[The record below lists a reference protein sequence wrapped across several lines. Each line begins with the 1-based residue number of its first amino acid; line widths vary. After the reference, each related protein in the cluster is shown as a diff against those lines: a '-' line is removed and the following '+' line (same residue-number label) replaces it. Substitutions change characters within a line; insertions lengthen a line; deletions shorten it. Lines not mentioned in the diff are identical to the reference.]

1 MKIKELFDKAEG
13 AITYEQFEALMKEA
27 NAKFTD
33 LNEGNYV
40 SKHKYEDELSAK
52 AKEIETLNGIIGS
65 RDADLTDLRKQ
76 LDEAGDGYVK
86 LDELQSAFTD
96 LQGKYD
102 EDTQNYKQQIQHQA
116 YEFAVKEFAATK
128 DFTSAAAKREFIR
141 SMLDADLKMDKK
153 GNILGRED
161 FAASYAEENAD
172 SFVTKAPE
180 PAVVEAPVVNP
191 QPAKPQPQ
199 FVSST
204 PGTVAAKPLSLTEM
218 MIAANENPGL
228 TIQ

>member
-1 MKIKELFDKAEG
+1 MKIKELFDKAGG
-13 AITYEQFEALMKEA
+13 ALTYEQFEQLMKES
-27 NAKFTD
+27 NAKFAD

-40 SKHKYEDELSAK
+40 SKHKYEDELNAK
-52 AKEIETLNGIIGS
+52 AKEIELLNGTVGS
-65 RDADLTDLRKQ
+65 RDNDLADLRKQ
-76 LDEAGDGYVK
+76 LKEAGDGYIR
-86 LDELQSAFTD
+86 LDELQEALND

-102 EDTQNYKQQIQHQA
+102 EDTQNYKKQIQEQA
-116 YEFAVKEFAATK
+116 YEFAVKEFANTK
-128 DFTSAAAKREFIR
+128 EFTSQAAKREFIR

-161 FAASYAEENAD
+161 FATTYAEENAD

-180 PAVVEAPVVNP
+180 QQVVVNP
-191 QPAKPQPQ
+191 QQSVRPQPQ

-218 MIAANENPGL
+218 MIAANDNPGL